1 MTKIITLKSNIVRTP
16 RVMQLEGMFD
26 LETVSNSI
34 TEIPINVPNL
44 DTQKWNIGLI
54 VGPSGAGK
62 STVAKHL
69 FGDVLQQSE
78 SLQWSKDKALID
90 DFPKT
95 MSIRE
100 ITDLLSSVGFSSP
113 PAWLRSYY
121 ALSNGEQFRVNMAR
135 IISENNDLTVVDEF
149 TSVIDRTTA
158 QIGSHAIAKTIR
170 RRDQKFVAVAC
181 HYDIEEWLQPDWI
194 YQPSTGEFT
203 WGSVQPRPQV
213 SLKIF
218 HAKYS
223 AWQTFA
229 RHHYLDKNLNR
240 SAQLYVATVN
250 DQPAALIATLAFPH
264 PKIKNAKRVS
274 RIVVMPDFQGIGIGI
289 KFLSMLSAGFRA
301 NGFSIYIT
309 TSHPGFMKSL
319 NKSDQWK
326 LIRLPSRVSQ
336 QGKSSHQ
343 NLISSRGRL
352 TTSFAYAGEIDSNM
366 ARILELP
373 IAKP

>member
-1 MTKIITLKSNIVRTP
+1 MTKVITLESNITRTP

-26 LETVSNSI
+26 IESEKNSI
-34 TEIPINVPNL
+34 TEIPFNGPDLNAQSWNV
-44 DTQKWNIGLI
+44 GLL
-54 VGPSGAGK
+54 VGASGAGK

-69 FGDVLQQSE
+69 FGDVLQKSE
-78 SLQWSKDKALID
+78 LLKWSHDKALID

-113 PAWLRSYY
+113 PAWLRSFY

-170 RRDQKFVAVAC
+170 KRDQKFVAITC

-213 SLKIF
+213 NLQIF

-223 AWQTFA
+223 AWQVFA
-229 RHHYLDKNLNR
+229 RHHYLDSNLNPA
-240 SAQLYVATVN
+240 AQLYVATVN
-250 DQPAALIATLAFPH
+250 DRPAALIAVLQFPH
-264 PKIKNAKRVS
+264 PKIKNAKRIS
-274 RIVVMPDFQGIGIGI
+274 RIVVMPDFQGVGIGI
-289 KFLSMLSAGFRA
+289 KFLNVLTAGYKA
-301 NGFSIYIT
+301 NGFVMYVT
-309 TSHPGFMKSL
+309 TSHSSFMKSL

-326 LIRLPSRVSQ
+326 LIRSPSRVSKAD
-336 QGKSSHQ
+336 KSS
-343 NLISSRGRL
+343 NMNNVSRSRL
-352 TTSFAYAGEIDSNM
+352 TTSFMYAGTVDFNV
-366 ARILELP
+366 AKTLELSTT
-373 IAKP
+373 KP